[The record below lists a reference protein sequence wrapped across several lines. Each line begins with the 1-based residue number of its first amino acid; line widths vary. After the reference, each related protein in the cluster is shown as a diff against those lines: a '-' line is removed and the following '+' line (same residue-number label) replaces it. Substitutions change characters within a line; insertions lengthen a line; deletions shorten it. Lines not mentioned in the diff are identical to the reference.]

1 MRSEIVIIGGR
12 MEDLVAVS
20 MGLRPGTRTQT
31 LLQTRDVVRS
41 ARHVALRMPSAMV
54 LFLTQRDNL
63 AELRM
68 LLASTDAR
76 VLLIAPQSPPPAA
89 LARLAAEY
97 EAGLCGRDDAVAVRE
112 AMLVALVSP
121 PTEASR

>member
-1 MRSEIVIIGGR
+1 
-12 MEDLVAVS
+12 MEDLIAVS

-41 ARHVALRMPSAMV
+41 ARHVALRMPSAFV

-68 LLASTDAR
+68 LLSSTDAR
-76 VLLIAPQSPPPAA
+76 VLLIAPLSPPSAA

-97 EAGLCGRDDAVAVRE
+97 EAGICTRDDSVAVRE
-112 AMLVALVSP
+112 AMLVALISQP
-121 PTEASR
+121 AEASR